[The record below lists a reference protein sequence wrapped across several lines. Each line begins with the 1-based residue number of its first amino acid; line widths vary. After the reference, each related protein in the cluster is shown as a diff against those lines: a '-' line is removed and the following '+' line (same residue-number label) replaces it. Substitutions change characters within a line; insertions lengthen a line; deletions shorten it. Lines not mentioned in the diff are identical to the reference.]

1 MTAPIIELRGI
12 RRTYQTGADMAVDAL
27 RGIDLDI
34 FPGDFIA
41 IRGQSG
47 SGKTTLMN
55 LIGCLDRPTDG
66 SYRFAGRDISDFDG
80 DALAALRRESF
91 GFVFQSYNLLSH
103 ATAIENVEVPAIY
116 AGVRQDER
124 HRRASEILTRLGL
137 ADRLDHRPS
146 QLSGGQQQRVA
157 IARALM
163 NGAHAILADEP
174 TGALDS
180 HSGDE
185 LMALLESLAREGHTV
200 VLITH
205 DPRVAARADIEIEML
220 DGEIVSVTNRREHES
235 PALPIDPTSQT
246 RSNLIAESIESM
258 RTAFRSLSTN
268 VFRTFL
274 TLLGIVIGVSAVVTN
289 LAIGEGAQE
298 QILNQYRGMGA
309 NSLTI
314 WPEWRQRGRILFS
327 DPASIEDEIPNV
339 TAVIPE
345 LGRDLYVLSGQNA
358 HETRVT
364 ATTPNVP
371 AMRDWPLASG
381 VFFEQADSDD
391 LTPVA
396 VLGRTVV
403 DEIFPDGSDPIGEYI
418 VLKNVPF
425 LVIGV
430 MTRKGTSDRG
440 NDRDDV
446 VFVPLMTGAVRLF
459 GSRSIQSMTVIVDDD
474 EFLEATENDVR
485 GLLIERHG
493 REDFRLLN
501 RTELIAN
508 RQEANATFALLLAS
522 VAGISLLVGGIGI
535 MNIMLV
541 SVTERTREIGIRMA
555 TGARQRDILVQFLIE
570 ATVVC
575 GLGGAL
581 GLVLGVALAGVAS
594 QFDVAVAY
602 TAWPMVLSFGC
613 AAAIGL
619 VFGFAPARKAARLD
633 PVVALS
639 SD

>member
-12 RRTYQTGADMAVDAL
+12 RRTYQTGPDMSVDAL

-66 SYRFAGRDISDFDG
+66 TYRFAGRDISDFDG

-124 HRRASEILTRLGL
+124 HRRARELLTRLGL
-137 ADRLDHRPS
+137 DDRLDHRPS

-163 NGAHAILADEP
+163 NGAHVILADEP

-180 HSGDE
+180 QSGDE

-220 DGEIVSVTNRREHES
+220 DGGIVSVTNRREHETD
-235 PALPIDPTSQT
+235 ALPVDPASAS

-298 QILNQYRGMGA
+298 RILNQYRGMGA

-327 DPASIEDEIPNV
+327 DPIAIEDEVANV

-345 LGRDLYVLSGQNA
+345 LRRDLFVLSGQHS
-358 HETRVT
+358 HETRIT
-364 ATTPNVP
+364 ATSPNVP

-381 VFFEQADSDD
+381 VFFDQVDSDD

-403 DEIFPDGSDPIGEYI
+403 DELFPDGADPIGEYI

-440 NDRDDV
+440 DDRDDV
-446 VFVPLMTGAVRLF
+446 IFVPLMTGAVRLF

-575 GLGGAL
+575 GLG
-581 GLVLGVALAGVAS
+581 VTS
-594 QFDVAVAY
+594 
-602 TAWPMVLSFGC
+602 
-613 AAAIGL
+613 
-619 VFGFAPARKAARLD
+619 R
-633 PVVALS
+633 
-639 SD
+639 